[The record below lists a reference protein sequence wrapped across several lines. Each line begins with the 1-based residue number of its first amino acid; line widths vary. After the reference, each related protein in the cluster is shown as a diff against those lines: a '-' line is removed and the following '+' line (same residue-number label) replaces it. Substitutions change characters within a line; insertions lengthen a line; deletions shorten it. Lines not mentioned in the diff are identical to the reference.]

1 MFDKILNSHLNA
13 EMTGGKRSIS
23 DVQQRL
29 EFTFLLI
36 TFARLLLICLLNLI
50 NIFLHIS
57 SNTVF
62 CTFKKSMRL
71 YILHIC
77 LIKKIIIVFPSHVFL
92 KTMFLPKEK
101 ISCAS
106 PQKKNTR
113 LIKLIFRPKKKILI
127 LTQKITHS
135 CLRKLIFQMK
145 KFLITVKKKHK
156 HRNKKKKK
164 KSDFPNEKVFYNY
177 QKKQFSKEKISYT
190 CLKSLF
196 FKMIKFLIL
205 A

>member
-1 MFDKILNSHLNA
+1 M
-13 EMTGGKRSIS
+13 
-23 DVQQRL
+23 
-29 EFTFLLI
+29 
-36 TFARLLLICLLNLI
+36 LLICLLNLI

-135 CLRKLIFQMK
+135 CLIKIIFQMK
-145 KFLITVKKKHK
+145 KFIITVKKKQTQK
-156 HRNKKKKK
+156 QKKKKK
-164 KSDFPNEKVFYNY
+164 AISRMKKFFIITRKNNFP
-177 QKKQFSKEKISYT
+177 KK
-190 CLKSLF
+190 
-196 FKMIKFLIL
+196 KFLIL
-205 A
+205 VWKAYFLKW

>member
-1 MFDKILNSHLNA
+1 M
-13 EMTGGKRSIS
+13 
-23 DVQQRL
+23 
-29 EFTFLLI
+29 
-36 TFARLLLICLLNLI
+36 LLICLLNLI

-106 PQKKNTR
+106 PPKKNTR

-156 HRNKKKKK
+156 HRNKKKTKK
-164 KSDFPNEKVFYNY
+164 AISRMKKFFIITRKNNFP
-177 QKKQFSKEKISYT
+177 KK
-190 CLKSLF
+190 
-196 FKMIKFLIL
+196 KFLIL
-205 A
+205 VWKAYFLKW